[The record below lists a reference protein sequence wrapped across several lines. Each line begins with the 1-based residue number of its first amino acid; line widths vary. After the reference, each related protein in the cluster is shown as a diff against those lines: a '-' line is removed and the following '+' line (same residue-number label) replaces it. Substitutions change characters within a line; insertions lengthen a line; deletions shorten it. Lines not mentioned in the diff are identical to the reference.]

1 MSTNTVKLPSA
12 PVKRD
17 SYGNDNGRHDEL
29 QEKAEKLALSMSS
42 ANSFYQ
48 ERLKDKFLEKA
59 MKDATSDGT
68 NGTNGT
74 SDPMNPLMLEAE
86 MFAIKDYF
94 RLMKFKYLE
103 QHAKLDLMHNL
114 TGEEG
119 KILEQGENEEKERTN
134 AKKKAALKANKVHL
148 EELRAEAL
156 KLSHE
161 VSSTHREVA
170 ESVGEVNNYMKKV
183 KEMEH
188 ELARIRGVH
197 PVKDRITVSAAEKL
211 LAEQDEYITE
221 LTTNNYELTEET
233 DKTSDEVNR
242 AAKQVASSSREKE
255 RQEGLAREARAG
267 REKGDGKVDELC
279 SWFTSAIEIY
289 RVLLGIRSV
298 KSVGDNELHLEYEPL
313 APPGEEKRSTVTLA
327 LLFDENTRRL
337 EDAKLVNHSANID
350 DAVDAARRSNDVPA
364 LITKVRARIQ

>member
-1 MSTNTVKLPSA
+1 MS
-12 PVKRD
+12 
-17 SYGNDNGRHDEL
+17 
-29 QEKAEKLALSMSS
+29 Q

-59 MKDATSDGT
+59 MKDATSDVT
-68 NGTNGT
+68 NGHANGT

-134 AKKKAALKANKVHL
+134 AKKKAALKANKLHL

-156 KLSHE
+156 KLSQE
-161 VSSTHREVA
+161 VSACKSTPHRSVA
-170 ESVGEVNNYMKKV
+170 ESVGDVNNYMKKV

-197 PVKDRITVSAAEKL
+197 PVKDRITVSGAEKL

-221 LTTNNYELTEET
+221 LTTTNYELTEEM
-233 DKTSDEVNR
+233 DKIGTEVNR
-242 AAKQVASSSREKE
+242 AAKEVASSSREKE
-255 RQEGLAREARAG
+255 RQEALAREARAG

-279 SWFTSAIEIY
+279 SW
-289 RVLLGIRSV
+289 
-298 KSVGDNELHLEYEPL
+298 
-313 APPGEEKRSTVTLA
+313 
-327 LLFDENTRRL
+327 
-337 EDAKLVNHSANID
+337 
-350 DAVDAARRSNDVPA
+350 
-364 LITKVRARIQ
+364 